1 MANDEWQTV
10 YFNFDFGTDPL
21 PTDYTHIRLFLNPGN
36 TDAGQSYLV
45 DDLSGPAL
53 ATTASIRDVQISKF
67 AFYPNPAS
75 TQLTF
80 VGNVEGE
87 VVQIFDVLGREHLNE
102 VIVKNKL
109 AVDKLDS
116 GLYFL
121 KIKSQVQR
129 LIIK

>member
-1 MANDEWQTV
+1 MIDLNKASLKLSISEV
-10 YFNFDFGTDPL
+10 VPSFG
-21 PTDYTHIRLFLNPGN
+21 
-36 TDAGQSYLV
+36 
-45 DDLSGPAL
+45 
-53 ATTASIRDVQISKF
+53 
-67 AFYPNPAS
+67 FYPNPAS

-87 VVQIFDVLGREHLNE
+87 VVQVFDVLGREHLNE

>member
-1 MANDEWQTV
+1 
-10 YFNFDFGTDPL
+10 
-21 PTDYTHIRLFLNPGN
+21 
-36 TDAGQSYLV
+36 
-45 DDLSGPAL
+45 
-53 ATTASIRDVQISKF
+53 
-67 AFYPNPAS
+67 
-75 TQLTF
+75 LTF

-87 VVQIFDVLGREHLNE
+87 VVQVFDVLGREHLNE

>member
-1 MANDEWQTV
+1 
-10 YFNFDFGTDPL
+10 
-21 PTDYTHIRLFLNPGN
+21 
-36 TDAGQSYLV
+36 
-45 DDLSGPAL
+45 
-53 ATTASIRDVQISKF
+53 VQVSKF

-87 VVQIFDVLGREHLNE
+87 VVQVFDVLGREHLNE